1 MIKHIAC
8 RFTCKSAWKSTLLVE
23 PLLQNVYPFSYDI
36 LHLTQ
41 DFISYRSALEI
52 DIDSMTFV
60 MIIIMILTY
69 RYYYPKLLPLSFTNI
84 LFLYDIHGLTCW
96 SLLYFLNYLHRF
108 MVIFSLQQINH
119 PLQCY
124 QINDDFYP

>member
-8 RFTCKSAWKSTLLVE
+8 LFTCKSAWKSTLLVE

-41 DFISYRSALEI
+41 DFIFYRSELEI

-69 RYYYPKLLPLSFTNI
+69 RYYYQKLLPLSTNI
-84 LFLYDIHGLTCW
+84 LFLYDIHGLTC
-96 SLLYFLNYLHRF
+96 
-108 MVIFSLQQINH
+108 
-119 PLQCY
+119 
-124 QINDDFYP
+124 

>member
-8 RFTCKSAWKSTLLVE
+8 LFTCKSAWKSTLLVE
-23 PLLQNVYPFSYDI
+23 PLLQNLYPFSYYI

-84 LFLYDIHGLTCW
+84 LFLYDIHGLTC
-96 SLLYFLNYLHRF
+96 
-108 MVIFSLQQINH
+108 
-119 PLQCY
+119 
-124 QINDDFYP
+124 